1 MKKIVSIANQKGG
14 VGKTTLSVNLAYNLA
29 VSGHKTL
36 LIDIDP
42 QGNATS
48 SLNVKKPR
56 HGGTY
61 RFLVTGE
68 YHADEIEK
76 IEGCKN
82 LELLAASYSLR
93 DLEAGIKGEKDH
105 RLYLKTAFHQA
116 KKNWDYILIDCPPS
130 LGMLT
135 ANALAVSDEILIPIQ
150 PEFLAMEGLAQMIEA
165 QKLVQREVNPELKV
179 GGIVMNMMD
188 PDEDLC
194 VEVEEEVRK
203 YFEDIVYQHCVRR
216 DISFAE
222 APSHGRALLNYAART
237 RGCLGMVEV
246 TKEFIGV

>member
-14 VGKTTLSVNLAYNLA
+14 VGKTTISVNLSYNLA
-29 VSGHKTL
+29 ISGFKTL

-48 SLNVKKPR
+48 SLNIKKPR

-61 RFLVTGE
+61 HFLVTGE
-68 YHADEIEK
+68 FHEEEIQKSEFT
-76 IEGCKN
+76 EN
-82 LELLAASYSLR
+82 LDILPASYSLR
-93 DLEAGIKGEKDH
+93 DLEAGFKGDGDQ
-105 RLYLKTAFHQA
+105 RLYLKNALMKQ
-116 KKNWDYILIDCPPS
+116 KDRWDYILIDCPPS

-135 ANALAVSDEILIPIQ
+135 SNALSASDEILVPIQ
-150 PEFLAMEGLAQMIEA
+150 PEFLAMEGLAQMVEA
-165 QKLVQREVNPELKV
+165 QKLIQREVNSELKM

-188 PDEDLC
+188 PNEELC
-194 VEVEEEVRK
+194 LEVEAEVRK
-203 YFEDIVYQHCVRR
+203 YFDDIVYEHCVRR
-216 DISFAE
+216 DINFAE

-246 TKEFIGV
+246 TKEFVKA